1 MKTKLERIAEISRN
15 NKDEKFN
22 NIIYLINPEMLK
34 QCHREMPTNK
44 ATGVDKIDKEQYEK
58 NLDENIDSLWKRMK
72 SFSYKPQ
79 PIRRTYI
86 PKAGSK
92 KLRPLGIPA
101 YEDRLV
107 QAAMSKI
114 LIAIYEPIFEEFSY
128 GFRGQRGC
136 HQALGALTYILENK
150 VIRHVVDADIKSFF
164 DKMNHEW
171 MIKFLEHKISDP
183 NFIRLTKR
191 ILRTPIQEKGE
202 VRLSTQ
208 GAIQGG
214 QISPVLAN
222 IYLHYA
228 LDLWFEKIIKK
239 QCRYDAH
246 MVRYADDF
254 VCCFGSEYEAK
265 EFFRHLKARLNKFG
279 LELAE
284 DKTKIIMF
292 GRYAVSDQ
300 KEKNGGKPKTFDFLG
315 FTHYC
320 SRSRDGKRF
329 RVKRL
334 TSKKKRTQ
342 SYKKIKEWIK
352 ENMHERPKWLFQKLN
367 QKLTGYYNYYA
378 ITDNGRAVQRM
389 RRYVQ
394 MTLFK
399 ALRRRSN
406 RHKLN
411 WESYSKM
418 EAYYTLKRAVI
429 KVNIYQIISTIA
441 IDRL

>member
-58 NLDENIDSLWKRMK
+58 NLDENIDNLWKRMK